1 MMQSAFERI
10 PIIRESSILS
20 LEIRWRRLE
29 NHITGRAD
37 ELIFGLSEF
46 TEFLV
51 HTAMSSA
58 MHYDRTIECINGA
71 SDVSDQ
77 IFP

>member
-1 MMQSAFERI
+1 MQSAFERV
-10 PIIRESSILS
+10 PIIRESPILS

-46 TEFLV
+46 AEFLV
-51 HTAMSSA
+51 HTTMSSVMRHDR
-58 MHYDRTIECINGA
+58 MH
-71 SDVSDQ
+71 
-77 IFP
+77 